1 MNPSSID
8 TGEKKRDEHLK
19 SADFFDIEKNKK
31 ITFISDS
38 FEKSGKDNLYNLSGN
53 LTIKGVTRKIK
64 LDVEFG
70 GIMKDPYGNEK
81 AGFTING
88 KINRK
93 DWGLT
98 WNAALDSGVVMVS
111 DEVSINCEVE
121 LLKQKSA

>member
-8 TGEKKRDEHLK
+8 TDEKKRDEHLK

-98 WNAALDSGVVMVS
+98 GNVALDSGGVMVS

>member
-1 MNPSSID
+1 M
-8 TGEKKRDEHLK
+8 K

-70 GIMKDPYGNEK
+70 GIIKDPYGNEK

-98 WNAALDSGVVMVS
+98 CGTLPSTP
-111 DEVSINCEVE
+111 VE
-121 LLKQKSA
+121 YW

>member
-98 WNAALDSGVVMVS
+98 WNAALDSGGVLVS

-121 LLKQKSA
+121 LLK

>member
-121 LLKQKSA
+121 LLK